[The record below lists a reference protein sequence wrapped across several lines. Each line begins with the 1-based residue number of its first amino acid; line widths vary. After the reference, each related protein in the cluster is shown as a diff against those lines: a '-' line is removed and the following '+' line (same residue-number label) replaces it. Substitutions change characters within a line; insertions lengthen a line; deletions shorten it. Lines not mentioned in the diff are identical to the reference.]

1 MTSAE
6 REANPVPISMCQW
19 DTIPDEMKALNQWCV
34 AQYPQKVP
42 CRIPENGKPMA
53 VDVTNVALLHS
64 FADARAFCDA
74 HKDEGWR
81 LGFCLTDADPYTC
94 VDMDYKS
101 LDDDSKSRVG
111 GIVDAFSSFT
121 EVSTSHHG
129 CHIWCK
135 GPVQPGSRAAGIE
148 VYSQKRF
155 ILMTG
160 VPVNENLNL
169 PIVDRTVELGYLR
182 QYLDSRKSGV
192 TEQNV
197 GVVLDELEELEEKE
211 DDDSLLNRI
220 LSFMRAGGKFHTLW
234 EGNWHGMDYPS
245 QSEADDALMA
255 ILVRFTKN
263 REQLKRIFLRS
274 ALGDRILHPEK
285 HGKKKPKDYLDR
297 TINSAF
303 QTLWEPSVDISEFVE
318 QVAEKFEE
326 NQQRKDSFDELGWPP
341 GPLGQLA
348 KWIYDSSRLPNRT
361 ISLATAFAFA
371 SGIVGN
377 AWSFGDG
384 TQGCNLYTLIVGPSG
399 IGKNAG
405 ASAISKILEACRGND
420 GVSVLDPFYSFVSYV
435 SAPALRKQFVKQKQF
450 LNIRKEVGELL
461 LAMTQSNVSTR
472 WSDYGSLI
480 KDAYHESGVRSI
492 IGGLGYSD
500 KENNVDSMC
509 SVCYSLFGETT
520 PDGLFAN
527 MTTNLS
533 EDGLVSRMSV
543 FITNK
548 ARPLMNENK
557 PPFPQNLVSL
567 LLTMATDAISRNAV
581 QETYVVPICA
591 DAKELFR
598 KKEVEWTDKI
608 NGLSPDE
615 HLMRSQYNR
624 LNVKSLKY
632 ATLIAV
638 FTNPESPQVTLDEM
652 EYAIKLAEFGCDDI
666 LAANNKGYI
675 GEGENPRVDALLEKA
690 KLFLKMKPKRDWVK
704 VWVKMQS
711 DGCVPHKF
719 LYNNL
724 RNLRCYREYQMGA
737 SRGMETA
744 LEVLM
749 AGGQLIEL
757 NPLDVQKNYGT
768 KARVFKV
775 LV

>member
-1 MTSAE
+1 MTSTE
-6 REANPVPISMCQW
+6 REANPIPISMCQW
-19 DTIPDEMKALNQWCV
+19 DNIPDEMKALNQWCV
-34 AQYPQKVP
+34 AQYPQKIP
-42 CRIPENGKPMA
+42 CRIPPNGKPMA
-53 VDVTNVALLHS
+53 VDVTNVGLLHS

-81 LGFCLTDADPYTC
+81 LGFCLTENDPYVC
-94 VDMDYKS
+94 VDMDYKA
-101 LDDDSKSRVG
+101 LDEDSKSRVG
-111 GIVDAFSSFT
+111 GIVEAFSSFT
-121 EVSTSHHG
+121 EASTSHFG

-155 ILMTG
+155 MMMTG
-160 VPVNENLNL
+160 MPLNENLNL

-182 QYLDSRKSGV
+182 HYLDSRKSGV
-192 TEQNV
+192 VEQNV
-197 GVVLDELEELEEKE
+197 GVVLDELEELEEQE
-211 DDDSLLNRI
+211 GDETLLTRI
-220 LSFMRAGGKFHTLW
+220 VQFMRAGGKFHSLW
-234 EGNWHGMDYPS
+234 EGNWQGMEYPS

-274 ALGDRILHPEK
+274 ALGDRIIHPEK

-303 QTLWEPSVDISEFVE
+303 QTLWEPTADITPFVE
-318 QVAEKFEE
+318 QVVEKFEE
-326 NQQRKDSFDELGWPP
+326 NQQHRDSFDELGFPP
-341 GPLGQLA
+341 GPLGEIA
-348 KWIYDSSRLPNRT
+348 NWIYESSRLPNRT

-405 ASAISKILEACRGND
+405 ASAINKILEACRGVD
-420 GVSVLDPFYSFVSYV
+420 GVSVLDPYYSFVSYV
-435 SAPALRKQFVKQKQF
+435 SAPALRKQFLKQKQF
-450 LNIRKEVGELL
+450 LNIRKEIGELL
-461 LAMTQSNVSTR
+461 LAMTQSGVSTR

-480 KDAYHESGVRSI
+480 KDLYHESGTKSVV
-492 IGGLGYSD
+492 GGLGYSD
-500 KENNVDSMC
+500 KENNVDSMF

-557 PPFPQNLVSL
+557 PPFPKHLVNL
-567 LLTMATDAISRNAV
+567 LLNMATDAITRNAV
-581 QETYVVPICA
+581 QETCVVPIC
-591 DAKELFR
+591 DEAKALFR

-638 FTNPESPQVTLDEM
+638 FANPEAPQVTEQHM
-652 EYAIKLAEFGCDDI
+652 EYAIKLAEFGCNDI
-666 LAANNKGYI
+666 LAANTAGLVGNDASA
-675 GEGENPRVDALLEKA
+675 RVDALEDKA
-690 KLFLKMKPKRDWVK
+690 KAFVSGRVKSSWKSAWKKMHEDK
-704 VWVKMQS
+704 
-711 DGCVPHKF
+711 CVPYAF
-719 LYNNL
+719 LYEKV
-724 RNLRCYREYQMGA
+724 RQLRCFRNSSTDLRYVVDN
-737 SRGMETA
+737 A
-744 LEVLM
+744 LAILEHKGVLT
-749 AGGQLIEL
+749 EL
-757 NPLDVQKNYGT
+757 NPLDALKNYGT